1 MKIQFKP
8 GQMLPTFDY
17 TVTILNRQKAQHSET
32 RQDIWYKSVVEN
44 CAWTSQV
51 VRNVS
56 GTTVSV
62 GASYIIRIPKNPNY
76 KPYSEWI
83 QDIQGFTFSTGDY
96 LILGEIEE
104 EIITPQTVLSIVQ
117 KYRPN
122 ACEIRLFKDN
132 TGTIELAE
140 HYHLEGV

>member
-1 MKIQFKP
+1 MKIKFKS

-17 TVTILNRQKAQHSET
+17 TVTILNKLKAQNSAT
-32 RQDIWYKSVVEN
+32 RQDVWVKTVVQN
-44 CAWTSQV
+44 CAWTSNL
-51 VRNVS
+51 VRNIS
-56 GTTVSV
+56 GTSVSV
-62 GASYIIRIPKNPNY
+62 GGSYVVRIPKNENY
-76 KPYSEWI
+76 KPYSEWTKNN
-83 QDIQGFTFSTGDY
+83 QGFTFSTGDY

-104 EIITPQTVLSIVQ
+104 EIITPQTVIQLIQ

-122 ACEIRLFKDN
+122 ACEIRYFKDN